1 MSSLWF
7 LKLILKCLDHCAWP
21 LLALGYPLCASVQAI
36 ETDSYKETKDLIS
49 YWILLSLLYLFEYA
63 FFRLLQW
70 FQFWP
75 YTKLMIILWL
85 ILPDFERASYAYNNI
100 IRKCISSNPQA
111 AIRGL
116 NNWRKFFVKKDNFLL
131 HAERYVEENGAEA
144 LMKLIASKVNIYIA
158 NTTCKPVAEATNA
171 SRVTDYEEMQKTNEK
186 NLQTERKATK
196 DLEVIEKKEISR
208 GNQDIPVVPKLVQSQ
223 NASPTLLETKGVMMK
238 DKADGE
244 PPQIFIHK
252 EVQKEW
258 TCALCQV
265 TTTSEKTLN
274 EHLKGSKHRAKEND
288 MKAKIQPVSQKL
300 KSNHSKEEM
309 KQKNINH
316 ELNSKTKNGEKL
328 QKKPAGTNISEL
340 KCEVCN
346 LKCPNEMALASH
358 RYGKKHLAK
367 IASLNLKC
375 VNNR

>member
-7 LKLILKCLDHCAWP
+7 LKLIVKCLDHCAWP
-21 LLALGYPLCASVQAI
+21 LLALGYPLCASVHAI
-36 ETDSYKETKDLIS
+36 ETDSNKETKDLIS

-100 IRKCISSNPQA
+100 IRKCFSNPQA
-111 AIRGL
+111 AIRSL

-131 HAERYVEENGAEA
+131 HAEKYVEENGAEA
-144 LMKLIASKVNIYIA
+144 LMKLIASK

-171 SRVTDYEEMQKTNEK
+171 SRVTDHEEIQKTNEK
-186 NLQTERKATK
+186 NHRTERKATK
-196 DLEVIEKKEISR
+196 VLEVIEKKEIPT
-208 GNQDIPVVPKLVQSQ
+208 GNQDIPVVPKVVQSQ
-223 NASPTLLETKGVMMK
+223 NASPTMLETKGVVMK

-244 PPQIFIHK
+244 LPQISIHK

-288 MKAKIQPVSQKL
+288 IKAKFQPVSQKL
-300 KSNHSKEEM
+300 KSDHSKEEI

-328 QKKPAGTNISEL
+328 QKKPAGTNNSEIR
-340 KCEVCN
+340 CEVCN
-346 LKCPNEMALASH
+346 LKCSSEMALASH